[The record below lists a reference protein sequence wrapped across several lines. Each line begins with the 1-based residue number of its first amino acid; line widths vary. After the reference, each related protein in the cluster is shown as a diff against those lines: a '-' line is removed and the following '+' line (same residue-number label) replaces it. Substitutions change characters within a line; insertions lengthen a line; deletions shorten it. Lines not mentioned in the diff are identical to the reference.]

1 MAEGIG
7 TIAKFLYCSS
17 VLEEKVAYAYRSLA
31 ERVDESLVRS
41 LLLYISTDS
50 LKHSIILRAIG
61 EELVENLGVKVEDC
75 ENILG
80 EVWRK
85 LTMLA
90 MEEIIKEEKV
100 ENEEL
105 ISLANKMANFESF
118 VGEEY
123 LTTLHLKVSSLMA
136 DELEVD
142 LGDLKDILKWIVED
156 EERHEKIITVLR
168 NIVSKRKN
176 EK

>member
-1 MAEGIG
+1 LAEGIG

-31 ERVDESLVRS
+31 ERVDDSLVRS

-105 ISLANKMANFESF
+105 ISLANKMASFESF

-123 LTTLHLKVSSLMA
+123 LTTLHLKVSSLIA

-156 EERHEKIITVLR
+156 EERHEKIITMLR

>member
-1 MAEGIG
+1 LAEGIG

-31 ERVDESLVRS
+31 ERVDDSLVRS

-105 ISLANKMANFESF
+105 ISLANKMASFESF

-123 LTTLHLKVSSLMA
+123 LTTLHLKVSSLIA

-142 LGDLKDILKWIVED
+142 LGDLKDILKWIVKD
-156 EERHEKIITVLR
+156 EERHEKIITMLR

>member
-1 MAEGIG
+1 
-7 TIAKFLYCSS
+7 
-17 VLEEKVAYAYRSLA
+17 
-31 ERVDESLVRS
+31 

>member
-1 MAEGIG
+1 LAEGIG

>member
-31 ERVDESLVRS
+31 ERVDDSLVRS

-105 ISLANKMANFESF
+105 ISLANKMASFESF

-123 LTTLHLKVSSLMA
+123 LTTLHLKVSSLIA

-156 EERHEKIITVLR
+156 EERHEKIITMLR